1 MEKAV
6 CFYRHN
12 LGFTLKIVPKYKSCN
27 NFSIFCRMLR
37 QFIFYW
43 WTHFCRVTY
52 PKLNL
57 RPQFSGLL
65 LRHCT
70 PSPLI
75 YSPIRVKT
83 AWIEPTPAKR
93 PNDKKRTMD
102 ICLLVLSQELKG
114 NCQPDK
120 HSFISKSII
129 IENDMD
135 NNKRIIYLFL
145 IKKRVSNI
153 FLYNND
159 SLGYH

>member
-1 MEKAV
+1 MSQNTNYV
-6 CFYRHN
+6 MIFRFFVGCYDN
-12 LGFTLKIVPKYKSCN
+12 LFFIGGLIFVGSHTPNSIYALNFPGFCYDIAPLP
-27 NFSIFCRMLR
+27 
-37 QFIFYW
+37 
-43 WTHFCRVTY
+43 
-52 PKLNL
+52 P
-57 RPQFSGLL
+57 
-65 LRHCT
+65 
-70 PSPLI
+70 PLI

-93 PNDKKRTMD
+93 PNDKKKD
-102 ICLLVLSQELKG
+102 NGLLCLLVLSQELKG